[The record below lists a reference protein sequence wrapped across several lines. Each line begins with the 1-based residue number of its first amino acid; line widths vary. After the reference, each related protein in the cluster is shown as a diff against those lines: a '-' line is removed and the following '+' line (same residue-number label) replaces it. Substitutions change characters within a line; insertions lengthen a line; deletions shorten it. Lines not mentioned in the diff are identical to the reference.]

1 MNIVNNV
8 NNVDSKN
15 IDTLK
20 RMTKN
25 TEFTEKQLEKL
36 KKACADFESIF
47 YNIMFQNA
55 RKSIGNEGIVK
66 KSQAEEI
73 FTDMMDSEISKQIA
87 YRSENGIKD
96 MLFSYLTKSMN
107 IDKDSKNIK
116 IDIRG

>member
-1 MNIVNNV
+1 MNIVNNM

-15 IDTLK
+15 IGNLK
-20 RMTKN
+20 RMAKN
-25 TEFTEKQLEKL
+25 SEFTEKQLEKL

-47 YNIMFQNA
+47 YHIMFQSA

-73 FTDMMDSEISKQIA
+73 FTDMMDSEISKEIA
-87 YRSENGIKD
+87 YRSKNGIKD
-96 MLFSYLTKSMN
+96 MLFSYLTKSMGM
-107 IDKDSKNIK
+107 DKNSKNVK